1 MIGTVWESKGI
12 GMAATTTPIAK
23 HPTAEEISIED
34 FFAQNIDQ
42 MDEQQLQELDRAGEE
57 IMKASRERSNEET
70 AAVAAH
76 ETAR

>member
-57 IMKASRERSNEET
+57 IMKASRKRTSEST
-70 AAVAAH
+70 AGGAAPG
-76 ETAR
+76 TAR